1 MTIIRIKRSETS
13 GNPETLAAGEL
24 AYSGLPDSG
33 SNGGDRLYIG
43 MGTET
48 NENAVNHVVIGG
60 KYFTDMMDHTK
71 GVSTAS
77 SALIT
82 DADNKIDLLNV
93 DDITLNGSEL
103 STVSGNLELTP
114 GSGTAVVNGNLTVDG
129 DLVVTGAT
137 TIQGDIT
144 GTSGTATALATPR
157 NFSISGDGSAPA
169 VAFDGTANV
178 ALSLT
183 LASVNSD
190 VGTYGSAT
198 AIPSITVDAKGRIT
212 SVSTNNIATS
222 LDIAGDTGADS
233 IALLADTLTFTGST
247 GIETS
252 VSNNT
257 LTIGVVN
264 NDIKDIVGTMLT
276 GTQSGITVAYDSI
289 NHNLDFTVND
299 PLITIA
305 GDVDGSATMTA
316 LGDTTITVTLDSVNA
331 DVGSHGSATAIPVI
345 TVDAKGRVTS
355 VSTQSISSSFN
366 IAAETG
372 TAQLFDNGS
381 TLTFAAGEGINTA
394 VTTDT
399 ITISAEVASSSNLG
413 VASFNTSGFNVSSG
427 DVTLKA
433 NVVQSV
439 STDSG
444 AMTPTSN
451 TFAIY
456 GGEGVDVTHSG
467 TSISVSA
474 EIASSSNLGVATFNT
489 ASFDVSGAGDVT
501 IKDGGVTNSQLVNNS
516 VTVGTTT
523 VALGGTSLSLAG
535 LQQLSV
541 DNITIN
547 GNEISSTDTNGDI
560 SLNPNGTGTVEVN
573 GARITGV
580 ASPTQASDAAN
591 KEYVDAVAQ
600 GIIAKPAVHAATT
613 TNLSGTYD
621 NGTAGAGATLNLGP
635 SATLSIDGHNAWDQ
649 FDGILVKN
657 QTNAFENGRYYVSQ
671 VGDGSTD
678 WILTRCGYCDEAS
691 EIPSG
696 FVYVQD
702 GNTLSGTGW
711 VATVADIDTFTVG
724 VDSITW
730 VQFSGAGTYIAG
742 NGLSL
747 TGSTFSVNTAANG
760 GIEIVDDSLQLKST
774 VAGDGLTYADGVIAV
789 AGTNNRISV
798 SADAID
804 IASTYVGQASI
815 TTLGTVTT
823 GTWNATTIAT
833 TKGGTGLTSYDTG
846 DILYASSANTLG
858 KLTKPA
864 TNALLVMGT
873 SGTPSWM
880 DRSSTDIT
888 GLGTVSTGTWQADAV
903 GPTYGGTGL
912 TSYAKGDLIYASATN
927 TLSKISAGG
936 EGQVLVMN
944 SSGIPAWTGVDG
956 GTY

>member
-24 AYSGLPDSG
+24 AYSGLPDNG

-82 DADNKIDLLNV
+82 DANNKIDLLNV
-93 DDITLNGSEL
+93 DDLTLNGSTV
-103 STVSGNLELTP
+103 STTSGNLELNP

-129 DLVVTGAT
+129 DLTVTGAT

-144 GTSGTATALATPR
+144 GTSGTATALATAR

-169 VAFDGTANV
+169 VSFDGTANV
-178 ALSLT
+178 NLSLT
-183 LASVNSD
+183 LATVNTS
-190 VGTYGSAT
+190 VGTFGSGT
-198 AIPSITVDAKGRIT
+198 AIPSITVDGKGRIT

-222 LDIAGDTGADS
+222 LGIAGDTGTDS
-233 IALLADTLTFTGST
+233 VALLADTLTFIGGNAIDTA
-247 GIETS
+247 
-252 VSNNT
+252 VSNNAV
-257 LTIGVVN
+257 TIAVN
-264 NDIKDIVGTMLT
+264 TNEIKDIVGTMLS
-276 GTQSGITVAYDSI
+276 GTQSGVSVSYNSGT
-289 NHNLDFTVND
+289 HNLEFNVND
-299 PLITIA
+299 PTITIA
-305 GDVDGSATMTA
+305 GDVDGSATMTN
-316 LGDTTITVTLDSVNA
+316 LGNTTITVALDNVNN
-331 DVGSHGSATAIPVI
+331 DVGNFGSATAIPVI
-345 TVDAKGRVTS
+345 TVDAKGRVTA

-372 TAQLFDNGS
+372 SSQLFSNGS

-399 ITISAEVASSSNLG
+399 ITISAELASSSNLG

-444 AMTPTSN
+444 TLTPTSN

-456 GGEGVDVTHSG
+456 GGEAIDVTHSG

-489 ASFDVSGAGDVT
+489 ASFAVSAGGDVT
-501 IKDGGVTNSQLVNNS
+501 IKSGGVTNSQLVNSS
-516 VTVGTTT
+516 VTIGTTN
-523 VALGGTSLSLAG
+523 VALGATSYTLAG
-535 LQQLSV
+535 LQELSV

-547 GNEISSTDTNGDI
+547 GNEISSTNSNGDI
-560 SLNPNGTGTVEVN
+560 SLNPNGTGSVEVN

-580 ASPTQASDAAN
+580 GTPTQATDAAN
-591 KEYVDAVAQ
+591 KEYVDGVAQ
-600 GIIAKPAVHAATT
+600 GIAAKPAVHAATT
-613 TNLSGTYD
+613 GNLSGTYN
-621 NGTAGAGATLNLGP
+621 NGTAGVGATLNLGP
-635 SATLSIDGHNAWDQ
+635 STTLSIDGYTAWDQ
-649 FDGILVKN
+649 YDGILVKN

-671 VGDGSTD
+671 IGNASTD

-691 EIPSG
+691 EIPSS
-696 FVYVQD
+696 FIYVQD
-702 GNTLSGTGW
+702 GNTLKGTGW
-711 VATVADIDTFTVG
+711 VATVVDIDTFTVG
-724 VDSITW
+724 VDSINW

-742 NGLSL
+742 NGLTL
-747 TGSTFSVNTAANG
+747 DGSTFSINTAANG
-760 GIEIVDDSLQLKST
+760 GIEIFDDAIQLKST
-774 VAGDGLTYADGVIAV
+774 VAGNGLTYVNGVIAV
-789 AGTNNRISV
+789 AGTTDRITV

-815 TTLGTVTT
+815 TTLGTITS

-833 TKGGTGLTSYDTG
+833 TKGGTGLTSYNTG
-846 DILYASSANTLG
+846 DILYGSAADTLS

-864 TNALLVMGT
+864 TNSLLVMGT
-873 SGTPSWM
+873 GGTPSWM
-880 DRSSTDIT
+880 DRAATDIT
-888 GLGTVSTGTWQADAV
+888 GLGTVTTGVWNATAV

-912 TSYAKGDLIYASATN
+912 TSYSKGDLIYASATN
-927 TLSKISAGG
+927 TLSKISAGATG
-936 EGQVLVMN
+936 EVLVMN
-944 SSGIPAWTGVDG
+944 SSGVPAWSGIDG